1 MEQVLLEMF
10 EQARKLVVE
19 TDRRLAEENDRIQE
33 KEREA
38 KLLELS
44 AQIEAAFD
52 FTSKEKL
59 ELDPRLD
66 MQDGK
71 PTVEFIVRSLR
82 AIFVMTP
89 QADGTWCL
97 SALEDGRAPQSLGE
111 FHGGTKSDAASRRL
125 AAARIVT
132 AIGNWSQ
139 KGQPVAA
146 KKPAQSENSSR
157 WQDTPVPIEVQGPPR
172 TNLRHHGQISRLLSF
187 RFYRPPPA
195 RGMWLK
201 SCISPGAS
209 PLRKIQA
216 PCLGLKAFS
225 LKWCKTKKWHPTQA
239 FRQNRGPPASC
250 ACWGGKN
257 ACT

>member
-1 MEQVLLEMF
+1 MEQAVLEMF

-19 TDRRLAEENDRIQE
+19 TDRRLAEERDRILE

-44 AQIEAAFD
+44 TQIEGAFD

-82 AIFVMTP
+82 AIFVLSP
-89 QADGTWCL
+89 QAEGMWTL
-97 SALEDGRAPQSLGE
+97 HALEDGRAPQSLGE
-111 FHGGTKSDAASRRL
+111 FQGGTRSDAASRRL

-139 KGQPVAA
+139 KGPHAGR
-146 KKPAQSENSSR
+146 KPAQPEPSGR
-157 WQDTPVPIEVQGPPR
+157 WQDAPAAIEVSERREPTFG
-172 TNLRHHGQISRLLSF
+172 TMGKF
-187 RFYRPPPA
+187 
-195 RGMWLK
+195 
-201 SCISPGAS
+201 
-209 PLRKIQA
+209 
-216 PCLGLKAFS
+216 LGY
-225 LKWCKTKKWHPTQA
+225 
-239 FRQNRGPPASC
+239 
-250 ACWGGKN
+250 
-257 ACT
+257 

>member
-19 TDRRLAEENDRIQE
+19 TDRKLAEENDRVRE

-82 AIFVMTP
+82 AIFVMSP
-89 QADGTWCL
+89 QADGIWTL
-97 SALEDGRAPQSLGE
+97 NALEDGRSPQLLGE
-111 FHGGTKSDAASRRL
+111 FPGGTRGDGGSRRL

-139 KGQPVAA
+139 KGQPAAPAA
-146 KKPAQSENSSR
+146 KKPVQAETSGR
-157 WQDTPVPIEVQGPPR
+157 WQDSAVPLEVPQERREPTYG
-172 TNLRHHGQISRLLSF
+172 TMGKF
-187 RFYRPPPA
+187 
-195 RGMWLK
+195 
-201 SCISPGAS
+201 
-209 PLRKIQA
+209 
-216 PCLGLKAFS
+216 LGY
-225 LKWCKTKKWHPTQA
+225 
-239 FRQNRGPPASC
+239 
-250 ACWGGKN
+250 
-257 ACT
+257 